1 MVAPQADIDAANYG
15 DMEAEMER
23 DEGERGRET
32 KNHANAH
39 GFSRSSDHLFGKVM
53 KSFGPSN
60 EYCMMT

>member
-1 MVAPQADIDAANYG
+1 MDIDAAKYG

-39 GFSRSSDHLFGKVM
+39 GFSRSSDHLFGKFK
-53 KSFGPSN
+53 KSFGP
-60 EYCMMT
+60 

>member
-1 MVAPQADIDAANYG
+1 MDIDAADYG
-15 DMEAEMER
+15 DIEGKTDR

-32 KNHANAH
+32 RKHATSH

-53 KSFGPSN
+53 KSNGPSD